1 MKKKKLDNVELKN
14 LIEKI
19 KEKKIDGINVT
30 VPFKKEVISF
40 IDNLSPEA
48 KNTQSVNT
56 ICLNNNKVFG
66 HNTDIDGFKN
76 AIKEINFDIKDKKIF
91 ILGAGGV
98 VPSIIFALYEM
109 KVSKIIVSNRTKDK
123 AESLKKLFKDL
134 TIINWGEIPSFDM
147 IINATSVGLKKEDKI
162 DLDFSK
168 IDNQKFFYDII
179 YNPNET
185 NFLKTAKELGNNIEN
200 GKKMFIFQAAA
211 AFKIWHGINPE
222 IDKEV
227 YKLLD

>member
-1 MKKKKLDNVELKN
+1 
-14 LIEKI
+14 
-19 KEKKIDGINVT
+19 
-30 VPFKKEVISF
+30 
-40 IDNLSPEA
+40 
-48 KNTQSVNT
+48 
-56 ICLNNNKVFG
+56 
-66 HNTDIDGFKN
+66 
-76 AIKEINFDIKDKKIF
+76 
-91 ILGAGGV
+91 
-98 VPSIIFALYEM
+98 M

-168 IDNQKFFYDII
+168 IDNQKFFFDII